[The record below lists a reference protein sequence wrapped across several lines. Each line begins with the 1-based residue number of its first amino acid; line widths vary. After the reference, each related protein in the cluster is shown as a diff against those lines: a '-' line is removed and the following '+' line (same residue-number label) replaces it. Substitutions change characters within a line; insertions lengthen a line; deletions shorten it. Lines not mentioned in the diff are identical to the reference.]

1 MTISVGGRVSII
13 GIYYTIFSKLLCS
26 NPPLPREE
34 SHMQIYSES
43 TAYYSTFAKVC
54 ITLQQSKLFIN
65 IIQYLFSNSQ
75 LWTKTTFAQSNEGK
89 YSTILTLWCS
99 SQGWNFISA
108 CTLIL
113 TQLGQAGQ
121 NSTWAENTLWNQP
134 LKMKLCQV
142 VPSVQSYSGC
152 EITAMVMV
160 NFNLKGYTFLRQ
172 CKCWDFCFYCLN
184 LYQ

>member
-1 MTISVGGRVSII
+1 MHHT
-13 GIYYTIFSKLLCS
+13 
-26 NPPLPREE
+26 
-34 SHMQIYSES
+34 SE
-43 TAYYSTFAKVC
+43 K
-54 ITLQQSKLFIN
+54 QKLFIN

-89 YSTILTLWCS
+89 YS

-113 TQLGQAGQ
+113 TQLGQVGQ
-121 NSTWAENTLWNQP
+121 NSSWSENTLWNQP
-134 LKMKLCQV
+134 LNYTGCLKKVHPFKMKLCQV
-142 VPSVQSYSGC
+142 VFNIPSVQSYSGC
-152 EITAMVMV
+152 EITAMVMTNFN

-184 LYQ
+184 LYQYQIKCNQSERWVATQEQTNIVYVFGRQKYL